1 MPRRDFAGQNCA
13 IADTLGLVGE
23 RWTLMI
29 IREILLGRRRFR
41 EIQRQT
47 GVAPNILA
55 DRLQTLVDAEI
66 LRRVGDEPEY
76 RPTRKAVDLQP
87 VLLMLMEWGNKHVPR
102 EMGPPR
108 AIYHAACEHEA
119 HPYVVCDHCGE
130 HLDPRETALRPGPGA
145 DEAQRADGTIPQ
157 PRAA

>member
-1 MPRRDFAGQNCA
+1 MPRRDFADQNCA

-29 IREILLGRRRFR
+29 IREVLLGRFRFR
-41 EIQRQT
+41 EIQRRT

-55 DRLQTLVDAEI
+55 DRLQTLVEAGI
-66 LRRVGDEPEY
+66 LRRVGDDPEY

-87 VLLMLMEWGNKHVPR
+87 VLVMLMEWGNKHVPR

-108 AIYHAACEHEA
+108 VIVHTACDHDA
-119 HPYVVCDHCGE
+119 HPYVVCSHCGE
-130 HLDPRETALRPGPGA
+130 HLNPRETVLRPGPGA
-145 DEAQRADGTIPQ
+145 SEKQQADGTIPA
-157 PRAA
+157 PA

>member
-29 IREILLGRRRFR
+29 IREVLLGRRRFR
-41 EIQRQT
+41 EIQRRT

-55 DRLQTLVDAEI
+55 DRLQTLVEAEI

-102 EMGPPR
+102 EMGPSR
-108 AIYHAACEHEA
+108 VIYHTACEHDA
-119 HPYVVCDHCGE
+119 HPYVVCAHCGE

-145 DEAQRADGTIPQ
+145 DEAQQADGTIPQ